1 MANTFNL
8 SIKDYNINEL
18 KELLNL
24 VEPYTLEDIVN
35 QENDLREKLL
45 MDTAVS
51 DEKKKD
57 IIKFLETAKDILIE
71 NSKKEFNNISNSEII
86 TSSHPIIK
94 KGTDSVNIVNAVAR
108 NKIINRAGN
117 INVIKKLL
125 CIDSKFRDNY
135 YTTLSTDYTLT
146 LPTVVKNVISMELS
160 AIELPSTNYQITN
173 SLGNNYFYI
182 KHDTSYAYIQIPDGN
197 YNLSNMVNIITTEL
211 NKIPING
218 TFNISPISGNS
229 FFEISGNNM
238 TVYFNRE
245 KIPTLTDSTAITD
258 NSFNELCYDLNNNYG
273 LVGNLGWILG
283 FRLGEY
289 NDIEKIIVSEGSYDG
304 WGSKYLYVIVNDFNK
319 NVNNFCVPTYNESLG
334 KSNVLARISREP
346 LSTSDFHNGHVIQT
360 KNLVDDY
367 TFRKREYF
375 GPVDINKLELQIVDE
390 LGRTV
395 DLNNMDYSM
404 ALNLVCLYD

>member
-1 MANTFNL
+1 MN
-8 SIKDYNINEL
+8 
-18 KELLNL
+18 
-24 VEPYTLEDIVN
+24 
-35 QENDLREKLL
+35 
-45 MDTAVS
+45 
-51 DEKKKD
+51 
-57 IIKFLETAKDILIE
+57 
-71 NSKKEFNNISNSEII
+71 
-86 TSSHPIIK
+86 
-94 KGTDSVNIVNAVAR
+94 
-108 NKIINRAGN
+108 
-117 INVIKKLL
+117 
-125 CIDSKFRDNY
+125 NY

-182 KHDTSYAYIQIPDGN
+182 KHDTSYSYIQIPDGN